1 MGERFL
7 SKIFQGFKDKF
18 YGDDRKYL
26 YFLVVLIEARI

>member
-7 SKIFQGFKDKF
+7 SKIFQGFDKF

-26 YFLVVLIEARI
+26 YFLVILIEARI